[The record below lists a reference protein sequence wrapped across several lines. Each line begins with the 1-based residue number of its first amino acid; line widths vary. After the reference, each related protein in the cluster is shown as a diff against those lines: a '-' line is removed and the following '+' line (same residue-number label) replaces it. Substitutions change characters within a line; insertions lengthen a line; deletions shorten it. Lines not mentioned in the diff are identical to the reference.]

1 MKSNKEIAIK
11 RRMAKAKAKRETLP
25 IREVLREELLNVKGF
40 AEYDEKIN
48 GNLSNL
54 YMEFEKLNESVNALI
69 EKNESGSAEIVAE
82 LKADESHAKLIDVN
96 NSIIQLQSNLLEKG
110 MRVKDFEKLETF
122 TKQAIKSIQ
131 AIKIPT
137 DVSIKNMPKGLATE
151 KSINEI
157 NKNLAN
163 IAEQL
168 EQYESNR
175 PGQQPEDYMPFRRVV
190 ADGKRLR
197 FDDSSWGSAGGG
209 AGASIDTSGIITEL
223 QTINSLTPNEYDYIA
238 VTYPTDTTEAYAY
251 KQGGSG
257 GTTVQTITVTYENAT
272 KENIIS
278 VART

>member
-1 MKSNKEIAIK
+1 
-11 RRMAKAKAKRETLP
+11 MAKAKAKRETMP

-54 YMEFEKLNESVNALI
+54 YMEFEKLNEAVNALI

-209 AGASIDTSGIITEL
+209 AGSGGSIDITPIVSEL
-223 QTINSLTPNEYDYIA
+223 QTINSLTPDLYDYIE
-238 VTYPTDTTEAYAY
+238 VNYPTGFSEEFVYRL
-251 KQGGSG
+251 GGSA
-257 GTTVQTITVTYENAT
+257 GTIQQTITVVYTDTT
-272 KENIIS
+272 KENIQS
-278 VART
+278 VARA